1 LFIIDKKSLAGR
13 WSSCFFVNRHN
24 GKGQGAAKRKAMK
37 RNTIFKRAYNDG
49 LSRMEGLAIGC
60 DLGSEPSWAAARGG
74 TD

>member
-1 LFIIDKKSLAGR
+1 
-13 WSSCFFVNRHN
+13 
-24 GKGQGAAKRKAMK
+24 MK

-60 DLGSEPSWAAARGG
+60 DLGSEPSWAAALAVSRTTVRCGVRQFRRGG